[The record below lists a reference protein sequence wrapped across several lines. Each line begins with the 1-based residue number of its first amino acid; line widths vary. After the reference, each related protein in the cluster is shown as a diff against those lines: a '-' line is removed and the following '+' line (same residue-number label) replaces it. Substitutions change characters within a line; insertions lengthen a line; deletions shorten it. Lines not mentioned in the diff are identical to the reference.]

1 MFSRDFFEEKLE
13 KVNLM
18 RRKSEPNQEFC
29 KNESETAKKIINM
42 FSPGRLSGR

>member
-18 RRKSEPNQEFC
+18 RRKSEPNQEPC
-29 KNESETAKKIINM
+29 KKESETANHQ
-42 FSPGRLSGR
+42 SHRHLSGT